1 MGFSKL
7 HSAQV
12 SILQPHIIDVEVD
25 ISNGL
30 HCFTIVG
37 LPDKAVEESRDR
49 VSAAIKN
56 SGFTSPKQKNQKVTI
71 SLAPADLK
79 KEGPAFDLPIAL
91 AYLLASGEI
100 YFNPAKK
107 IFIGELSLDGEL
119 RAVPGILP
127 LVEEAKRKSFEEVF
141 VPYKNREEAALISGI
156 NIFGVKKLIDVV
168 EHLSKKTGK
177 NPQTPLT
184 PEPETKII
192 YEEYKSE
199 YGFEDIR
206 GQEGAK
212 RGLEIAAAGG
222 HSLAMCGPPGT
233 GKTMLAKAF
242 CHLLPQMSFQEVLEV
257 TAIHSVAGALH
268 DTLVTRIPFRAPHHT
283 ASYSSLVGGG
293 AIPKP
298 GEATL
303 AHRGVL
309 FLDEF
314 TEFER
319 RVIDSLRQP
328 LEEKVITVS
337 RAKGTAHFPADFILI
352 AAMNPC
358 PCGYANVKGKECVCS
373 PLNIINYKRKISG
386 PIIDRIDLWVNVEK
400 VEYKSLSEEGGGEGS
415 REIKARVEDARELQK
430 RRFEKYGINIKTN
443 AQLQTKRLIEISPLS
458 KETLSF
464 FNSSAERLDLSA
476 RSYHRVWKVAQ
487 TIADLDKSATIETKH
502 LLEALQYRPK
512 KI

>member
-79 KEGPAFDLPIAL
+79 KEGPIFDLPFAL

-100 YFNPAKK
+100 SFNPEKK

-119 RAVPGILP
+119 RAVHGILP
-127 LVEEAKRKSFEEVF
+127 VVEEARRKGFEEVF

-156 NIFGVKKLIDVV
+156 NIFGVKKLSDVV
-168 EHLSKKTGK
+168 EHLNKKII
-177 NPQTPLT
+177 LT
-184 PEPETKII
+184 AEPETKII

-206 GQEGAK
+206 GQNGAK

-314 TEFER
+314 PEFER

-358 PCGYANVKGKECVCS
+358 PCGYAGVMGKECVCS

-386 PIIDRIDLWVNVEK
+386 PIIDRIDLWVSVEK
-400 VEYKSLSEEGGGEGS
+400 VEHKSLSEEGGGESS
-415 REIKARVEDARELQK
+415 REIKKRVEGARELQK
-430 RRFEKYGINIKTN
+430 KRFEKFSSTPHGQKIKTN
-443 AQLQTKRLIEISPLS
+443 AQLPNKKLMEVSPLS
-458 KETLSF
+458 KEVRDF
-464 FNSSAERLDLSA
+464 FNSSAEKLDMSA
-476 RSYHRVWKVAQ
+476 RAYHRVWKVAQ

-512 KI
+512 NG